1 MFHSNEN
8 PEGATLTLI
17 RDIEDTIDTELNY
30 YPYYNLTAEQKK

>member
-1 MFHSNEN
+1 MFHSKDT

-17 RDIEDTIDTELNY
+17 ADVEDTVDTELDY